1 MFNSTS
7 AQANW
12 GPQDIEGMQ
21 GWRAENYALF
31 FYSLLYFLLTTAN
44 LCVLK

>member
-31 FYSLLYFLLTTAN
+31 FLLSTLFSPYYS
-44 LCVLK
+44 